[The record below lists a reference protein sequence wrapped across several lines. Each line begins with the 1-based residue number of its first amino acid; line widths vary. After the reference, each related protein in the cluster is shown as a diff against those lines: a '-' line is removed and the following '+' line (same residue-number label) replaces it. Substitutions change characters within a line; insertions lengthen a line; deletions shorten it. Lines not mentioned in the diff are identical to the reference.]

1 MKETISL
8 ATSDFSFKSKSV
20 IFKSF
25 SIILILLVLKP
36 NVDSL
41 SFVEFKIIK
50 SRFFFEVF

>member
-20 IFKSF
+20 IVKSF

-41 SFVEFKIIK
+41 SLVEFKTIK
-50 SRFFFEVF
+50 SRFLFEVF